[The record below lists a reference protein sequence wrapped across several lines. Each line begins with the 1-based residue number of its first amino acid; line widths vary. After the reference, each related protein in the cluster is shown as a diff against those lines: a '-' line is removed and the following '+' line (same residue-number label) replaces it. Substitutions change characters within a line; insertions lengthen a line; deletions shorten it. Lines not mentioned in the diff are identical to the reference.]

1 MERTLREHIEDLEWK
16 IQVLSVELMDD
27 EPGKL
32 RARDDLEAELRA
44 VESAL
49 TLYRSALEIE
59 GRLSKTQRT
68 LPEA

>member
-44 VESAL
+44 VESSL

-59 GRLSKTQRT
+59 GRLSKTQRP